1 MFKLPIILGIKYFF
15 GAKGAFG
22 SFYSIISVIGL
33 TIGVAALIIVLSVM
47 NGFENE
53 LKNRIL
59 GVVPHLTIKS
69 TKPIPTNDS
78 NLEVILKNNKK
89 VISYAPFTEL
99 QAIISYENR
108 SRGVIVSGIDPQ
120 KESELSVIP
129 EFLITGNI
137 RDLEFDNTVVIGHW
151 LAKYLGVKK
160 GDTLNIITNNYKSNI
175 LGTFPRSINLKIAAI
190 YELNSELDQSLIL
203 INYKLANKLK
213 GLMNDQID
221 SIRIKLDDLFMAN
234 EVGFEIISDLSKDF
248 YFSSWM
254 TTQGTLFQAIQ
265 LEKRLIGIM
274 LFLIV
279 TVASFN
285 ILSTLVTTIKSKE
298 REISILKSMGMTN
311 IEISIIFISLG
322 SSIAILGVI
331 LGVSLGMLITPN
343 INTLIDIFELYLN
356 RPLMDAYFINYFPY
370 DFQLSQILTVCGI
383 TLLVSIVFCIFPSYR
398 AAKLDPVV
406 ALRYE

>member
-1 MFKLPIILGIKYFF
+1 MFKLPIILGIRYFF

-69 TKPIPTNDS
+69 TKPISTNDS

-89 VISYAPFTEL
+89 VVAYAPFTEL

-120 KESELSVIP
+120 NESKLSVIP

-137 RDLEFDNTVVIGHW
+137 KDLEFDNTVVIGHW

-234 EVGFEIISDLSKDF
+234 EVGFEIISDLNKDF

-322 SSIAILGVI
+322 LSIAILGVI

-370 DFQLSQILTVCGI
+370 DFQLSQILTVCVI

>member
-1 MFKLPIILGIKYFF
+1 MFKLPIILGIRYFF

-22 SFYSIISVIGL
+22 SFYSIRSVIGL

-69 TKPIPTNDS
+69 TKPISTNDS

-137 RDLEFDNTVVIGHW
+137 KDLEFDNTVVIGHW

-160 GDTLNIITNNYKSNI
+160 GDSLNIITNNYKSNI

-331 LGVSLGMLITPN
+331 LGVSLGILITPN

-370 DFQLSQILTVCGI
+370 DFQLSQILTVCVI

>member
-1 MFKLPIILGIKYFF
+1 MNTLPIYLGYKYFRSK
-15 GAKGAFG
+15 KGAFA
-22 SFYSIISVIGL
+22 SFTSLMAIAGL
-33 TIGVAALIIVLSVM
+33 SLGVAALVIVLSVM
-47 NGFENE
+47 NGFEKE
-53 LKNRIL
+53 LQTRVL
-59 GVVPHLTIKS
+59 GVVPQLVIRS
-69 TKPIPTNDS
+69 DNNIDNYDQLLSDIS
-78 NLEVILKNNKK
+78 NSVDVIGVSPYIETQGLMSAK
-89 VISYAPFTEL
+89 
-99 QAIISYENR
+99 NR
-108 SRGVIVSGIDPQ
+108 SRGIFLTGIKPEI
-120 KESELSVIP
+120 ESTMSILP
-129 EFLITGNI
+129 EFLIEGSMKSLTSKNGLI
-137 RDLEFDNTVVIGHW
+137 IGAW
-151 LAKYLGVKK
+151 LSRYLGV
-160 GDTLNIITNNYKSNI
+160 GVGEVVSITTTNLRSSI

-213 GLMNDQID
+213 GLMDDQID

-234 EVGFEIISDLSKDF
+234 DVGFEIISDLSKDF

-322 SSIAILGVI
+322 SSIAILGLI
-331 LGVSLGMLITPN
+331 LGVSLGILITPN

-383 TLLVSIVFCIFPSYR
+383 TLLISIEFKDASLL
-398 AAKLDPVV
+398 AKGVINIRSINLF
-406 ALRYE
+406 

>member
-1 MFKLPIILGIKYFF
+1 M
-15 GAKGAFG
+15 
-22 SFYSIISVIGL
+22 
-33 TIGVAALIIVLSVM
+33 IIVLSVM

-69 TKPIPTNDS
+69 TKPISTNDS

-89 VISYAPFTEL
+89 VVAYAPFTEL

-120 KESELSVIP
+120 NESELSVIP

-137 RDLEFDNTVVIGHW
+137 KDLEFDNTVVIGHW

-160 GDTLNIITNNYKSNI
+160 GDTLNIVTNNYKSNI

-331 LGVSLGMLITPN
+331 LGVSLGILITPN

-370 DFQLSQILTVCGI
+370 DFQLSQILTVCVI

>member
-1 MFKLPIILGIKYFF
+1 
-15 GAKGAFG
+15 
-22 SFYSIISVIGL
+22 
-33 TIGVAALIIVLSVM
+33 
-47 NGFENE
+47 
-53 LKNRIL
+53 
-59 GVVPHLTIKS
+59 
-69 TKPIPTNDS
+69 
-78 NLEVILKNNKK
+78 
-89 VISYAPFTEL
+89 
-99 QAIISYENR
+99 
-108 SRGVIVSGIDPQ
+108 
-120 KESELSVIP
+120 
-129 EFLITGNI
+129 
-137 RDLEFDNTVVIGHW
+137 
-151 LAKYLGVKK
+151 
-160 GDTLNIITNNYKSNI
+160 
-175 LGTFPRSINLKIAAI
+175 
-190 YELNSELDQSLIL
+190 
-203 INYKLANKLK
+203 
-213 GLMNDQID
+213 
-221 SIRIKLDDLFMAN
+221 
-234 EVGFEIISDLSKDF
+234 
-248 YFSSWM
+248 M

-370 DFQLSQILTVCGI
+370 DFQLSQILTVCVI

>member
-1 MFKLPIILGIKYFF
+1 MFKLPIILGIRYFF

-69 TKPIPTNDS
+69 TKPISTNDS
-78 NLEVILKNNKK
+78 NLEVILKSNKK

-137 RDLEFDNTVVIGHW
+137 KDLEFDNTVVIGHW

-331 LGVSLGMLITPN
+331 LGVSLGILITPN

-370 DFQLSQILTVCGI
+370 DFQLSQILTVCVI

>member
-1 MFKLPIILGIKYFF
+1 
-15 GAKGAFG
+15 
-22 SFYSIISVIGL
+22 
-33 TIGVAALIIVLSVM
+33 
-47 NGFENE
+47 
-53 LKNRIL
+53 
-59 GVVPHLTIKS
+59 
-69 TKPIPTNDS
+69 
-78 NLEVILKNNKK
+78 
-89 VISYAPFTEL
+89 
-99 QAIISYENR
+99 
-108 SRGVIVSGIDPQ
+108 
-120 KESELSVIP
+120 
-129 EFLITGNI
+129 
-137 RDLEFDNTVVIGHW
+137 
-151 LAKYLGVKK
+151 
-160 GDTLNIITNNYKSNI
+160 
-175 LGTFPRSINLKIAAI
+175 
-190 YELNSELDQSLIL
+190 
-203 INYKLANKLK
+203 
-213 GLMNDQID
+213 MNDQID

-234 EVGFEIISDLSKDF
+234 EVGFEIISDLSEDF

-311 IEISIIFISLG
+311 IEISMIFISLG

-331 LGVSLGMLITPN
+331 LGVSLGILITPN

-383 TLLVSIVFCIFPSYR
+383 TLLVSIVFCIFPS
-398 AAKLDPVV
+398 
-406 ALRYE
+406 